1 MLCRQLWGLLEP
13 ALNKH
18 TASRRLQENHHCPLR
33 VRRTK
38 KGNAAF
44 HSLSASSASSGRS
57 CHSKDNQET
66 SVRMPSPAK
75 GCDLRVGGV
84 FVSSQRDLCERPLE
98 RRLFPLATS
107 DLPLDRKPAA
117 CSLRAAR
124 KLAGVVERK
133 GGFLLQSQKVPLKV
147 FWESG
152 SCCMSQLHPG
162 GL

>member
-18 TASRRLQENHHCPLR
+18 TASRRLQENHQCPLR

-38 KGNAAF
+38 GNTAF

-66 SVRMPSPAK
+66 SVRMLSPAK

-133 GGFLLQSQKVPLKV
+133 GGFSFSLRKSRSRSSGKVGV
-147 FWESG
+147 AA
-152 SCCMSQLHPG
+152 
-162 GL
+162 